1 MKLTLTGCGCGRDS
15 LTADAQKAIRGAE
28 LLIGPARLLE
38 ELAEGKLSCAAAT
51 PNAMLEAALS
61 SGKENICI
69 LLSGDSGFY
78 SSARLLLRRLPEE
91 ERAGVR
97 LLPGIASVQAF
108 ASRLKEP
115 WQGWRLCS
123 AHGVECDPVWEVC
136 QGSPVFFLTG
146 GKNPP
151 GQLCAWLADAG
162 LGLLQVRIG
171 ENFGLAEERI
181 LSGTAGEFAGEGFAP
196 LSVLLAA
203 PAPGRERRTPG
214 IPDARFL
221 REKGIPMTKQ
231 EVRATALAKLSIRPD
246 ETCWD
251 IGTGTGSVAIE
262 LALQARRI
270 YGIEPDSE
278 ALSLAEKNRRAFGAW
293 NLRLIPGR
301 APEALAGLPKP
312 DAVFIGGSG
321 GEMKAI
327 LRTIAEISPEAR
339 ICISAVTVE
348 NLSAALQTLRGLGY
362 APAVTQLSVSRGK
375 TAGDL
380 TLMQA
385 QNPVWLI
392 TGERA

>member
-1 MKLTLTGCGCGRDS
+1 MKTVSIVGVGTGPDTLTREAAEAIAGAEMLFGARRLLSENAPAGIPAEPLYTPEAIAPAVASSEFSRFAVLVSGDTGFYSAALRLCTELTGCE
-15 LTADAQKAIRGAE
+15 IR
-28 LLIGPARLLE
+28 
-38 ELAEGKLSCAAAT
+38 
-51 PNAMLEAALS
+51 
-61 SGKENICI
+61 
-69 LLSGDSGFY
+69 
-78 SSARLLLRRLPEE
+78 
-91 ERAGVR
+91 V
-97 LLPGIASVQAF
+97 LPGISSLNYFFARVQ
-108 ASRLKEP
+108 RP
-115 WQGWRLCS
+115 WQS
-123 AHGVECDPVWEVC
+123 AALVSCHGRGANLVDTVRRNRET
-136 QGSPVFFLTG
+136 FALTG
-146 GKNPP
+146 GNVRELAAD
-151 GQLCAWLADAG
+151 LCAAGFGALA
-162 LGLLQVRIG
+162 VTVG
-171 ENFGLAEERI
+171 ENLGLAEERI
-181 LSGTAGEFAGEGFAP
+181 LSGTAGEFAGEVFAP

-262 LALQARRI
+262 LALQARRV

-301 APEALAGLPKP
+301 APETLAGLPKP